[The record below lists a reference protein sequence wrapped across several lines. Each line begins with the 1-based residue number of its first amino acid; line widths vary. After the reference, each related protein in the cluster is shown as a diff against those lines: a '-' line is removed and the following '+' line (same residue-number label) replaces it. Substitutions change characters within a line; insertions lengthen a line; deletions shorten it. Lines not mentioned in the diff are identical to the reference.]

1 MRAARAFARRGR
13 WIANNLEG
21 EAKGAIVHEL
31 VHVVQQYGR
40 GRRNNPNATR
50 TPGWIVEGIPD
61 YIRWFLYEKD
71 STGAAIT
78 NRNIERA
85 RYDAN
90 YRITANFINWVV
102 ERHGKDI
109 PRKLNAAAREARYS
123 DDLWREL
130 TGKTVEELGAEWKA
144 AMERKISESAGE
156 ASSD

>member
-1 MRAARAFARRGR
+1 M
-13 WIANNLEG
+13 
-21 EAKGAIVHEL
+21 HEL

-71 STGAAIT
+71 SSGAAIT
-78 NRNIERA
+78 SRNIDRA

-102 ERHGKDI
+102 GQYGKDI
-109 PRKLNAAAREARYS
+109 PRKLNAAAREGRYS
-123 DDLWREL
+123 DELWKDF

-144 AMERKISESAGE
+144 AMEKKIAGE
-156 ASSD
+156 